1 MDERSNRMGDMDLI
15 TEEVSSPSAPVTLA
29 GIYAPDAREPFTLTA
44 SEMSSSATFGG
55 QVTKTF
61 SG

>member
-1 MDERSNRMGDMDLI
+1 MGDTDLI
-15 TEEVSSPSAPVTLA
+15 TEEIDTPSSPVTVA

-44 SEMSSSATFGG
+44 SEMSSSTTLGG